1 MPHWPG
7 LPMTPQANGQPANP
21 FDLSLSAHQ
30 KCQTLSSHCNVR
42 FTSETRVAERSSGGK
57 SRLVNGWGGFGVGR
71 SHESTRPGFLVGEA
85 LISDGCRHA
94 TLEMVNGCPASVFC
108 VSPFSRR
115 FGQTGEEGQTN
126 TRQILQ
132 ARSKTLIGSS

>member
-71 SHESTRPGFLVGEA
+71 SHESTQPGFLVGEA

-94 TLEMVNGCPASVFC
+94 TLEMVNG
-108 VSPFSRR
+108 VSCKRVLRFPFLSPLRANWGR
-115 FGQTGEEGQTN
+115 GQTN